1 MGKDYVEK
9 RDGGFWIAGKRVSLD
24 TIAYAHMA
32 GYSPEEIEAA
42 FPAVTLE
49 EIHGAIA
56 FYLANRAGVEAT
68 FPEDE
73 RELDRLR
80 SLGRAR
86 NPDFQTAGEAELA
99 AKSDLEVLRIAAAG
113 GRILVTHDWRTMP
126 PVFEEFTTK
135 QQSSGVL
142 IVPQRLAV
150 GRAIE
155 KLLLVWAAADAEDW
169 ENVLCPI
176 PF

>member
-1 MGKDYVEK
+1 MRECDGQDSGKVYEEGSIMGKNYVEK

-56 FYLANRAGVEAT
+56 FYSANRAEVEAT

-86 NPDFQTAGEAELA
+86 NPALFKKLEEAKRSA
-99 AKSDLEVLRIAAAG
+99 AFR
-113 GRILVTHDWRTMP
+113 R
-126 PVFEEFTTK
+126 
-135 QQSSGVL
+135 
-142 IVPQRLAV
+142 
-150 GRAIE
+150 
-155 KLLLVWAAADAEDW
+155 
-169 ENVLCPI
+169 EN
-176 PF
+176 